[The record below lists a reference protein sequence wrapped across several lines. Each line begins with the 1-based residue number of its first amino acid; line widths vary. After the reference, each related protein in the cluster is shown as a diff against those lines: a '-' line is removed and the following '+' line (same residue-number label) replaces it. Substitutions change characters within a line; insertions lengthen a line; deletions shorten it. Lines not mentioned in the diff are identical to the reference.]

1 MEGDSGDSGGEWR
14 EGGREGVRG
23 IVEGDSGGEWRGGY
37 DTLSY
42 LAGLRLHINMA
53 TLSCKGGVV

>member
-1 MEGDSGDSGGEWR
+1 MRGIV
-14 EGGREGVRG
+14 EGVVEGIVEG
-23 IVEGDSGGEWRGGY
+23 IVEGDSGGSGGKWRGGY